1 MRDLSKDAKRQA
13 DASVKMAEEIEKQRD
28 DTIRPVIDIEL
39 SQEPKD
45 LMELGYS
52 ERESVLS
59 RGLRSIL
66 INRGIWPAIDVFSL
80 VRTPFDDFKELLHAY
95 GVINRDGKSDVFYH
109 SLKDNNGTLFFMVTY
124 RDVYGRLLESKK
136 ELIGEKGKWELGRL
150 HTNLIRTNDND

>member
-1 MRDLSKDAKRQA
+1 
-13 DASVKMAEEIEKQRD
+13 MAEEIEKQRY
-28 DTIRPVIDIEL
+28 DTVRPVIDIEL

-66 INRGIWPAIDVFSL
+66 INRGIGPAI
-80 VRTPFDDFKELLHAY
+80 
-95 GVINRDGKSDVFYH
+95 DVFYH
-109 SLKDNNGTLFFMVTY
+109 SLKDNNGTLFFVVTY

-136 ELIGEKGKWELGRL
+136 ELIGEKGKWELGQTAASDVMSRAW
-150 HTNLIRTNDND
+150 RCRRA